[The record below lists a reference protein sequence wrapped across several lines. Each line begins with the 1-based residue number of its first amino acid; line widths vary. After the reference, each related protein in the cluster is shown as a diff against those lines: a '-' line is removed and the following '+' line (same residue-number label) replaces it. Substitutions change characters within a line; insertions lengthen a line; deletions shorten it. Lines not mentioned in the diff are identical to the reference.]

1 MDYGQRY
8 IANFITL
15 FSDRENTMRNQ
26 NEAGAL
32 PGLIRLDS
40 AREWPLLGQRQMAL
54 LRQIAAT
61 GSITQAAKAVKLSY
75 KAAWDAVAT
84 MNNMAEQPLVA
95 SATGGKHGGGSRITE
110 YGLRQIQLYDAVEGE
125 YRRFL
130 GRLGEKIHDVDEL
143 VNFMRRLMMQTSAR
157 NQFLGRVTGLN
168 VGPINAEVG
177 VDIGGGD
184 HMTALITRGSVENL
198 GLQEGSE
205 VYALVKASSVIIMTG
220 AEKLKLSARNQLRGT
235 VSDCKK
241 GAVNGEVTLQLA
253 GGKTVTA
260 TITNA
265 SIDGLALKEGDAA
278 VAVIKSS
285 SVILGVGL

>member
-1 MDYGQRY
+1 
-8 IANFITL
+8 
-15 FSDRENTMRNQ
+15 
-26 NEAGAL
+26 
-32 PGLIRLDS
+32 
-40 AREWPLLGQRQMAL
+40 MAL
-54 LRQIAAT
+54 LRQIAVT
-61 GSITQAAKAVKLSY
+61 GSITKAAKAVKLSY
-75 KAAWDAVAT
+75 KAAWDAVNA
-84 MNNMAEQPLVA
+84 MNNMAEQPLVVGMA
-95 SATGGKHGGGSRITE
+95 GGKHGGGSRLTD

-130 GRLGEKIHDVDEL
+130 ARLGEKVHDVDEL
-143 VNFMRRLMMQTSAR
+143 TNFMRRLMMQTSAR

-177 VDIGGGD
+177 VDIGGDD
-184 HMTALITRGSVENL
+184 HITALITRGSVENL

-205 VYALVKASSVIIMTG
+205 VFALIKASSVIIMTG
-220 AEKLKLSARNQLRGT
+220 AEKMKLSARNQLRGT

-265 SIDGLALKEGDAA
+265 SIDGLALKEGDPA

-285 SVILGVGL
+285 SVILGVAL

>member
-1 MDYGQRY
+1 MP
-8 IANFITL
+8 
-15 FSDRENTMRNQ
+15 DR
-26 NEAGAL
+26 NEASTL
-32 PGLIRLDS
+32 MEMIQRDS
-40 AREWPLLGQRQMAL
+40 AVKQFSLGQRQMAL

-84 MNNMAEQPLVA
+84 MNNMGEQPLVA
-95 SATGGKHGGGSRITE
+95 SATGGKHGGGSRLTD
-110 YGLRQIQLYDAVEGE
+110 YGLRQIQLYDTVEAE
-125 YRRFL
+125 YRRFIS
-130 GRLGEKIHDVDEL
+130 RLGEKVHDVDEL

-157 NQFLGRVTGLN
+157 NQFLGRVTGIN

-184 HMTALITRGSVENL
+184 HMTALITRGSVESL

-205 VYALVKASSVIIMTG
+205 VYALVKASSVIIVAG
-220 AEKLKLSARNQLRGT
+220 EPKLKLSARNQLRGT
-235 VSDCKK
+235 ISDCRK
-241 GAVNGEVTLQLA
+241 GAVNGEVALQLA

-265 SIDGLALKEGDAA
+265 SIDALALKEGDPA

-285 SVILGVGL
+285 SVILGVAL

>member
-1 MDYGQRY
+1 MR
-8 IANFITL
+8 
-15 FSDRENTMRNQ
+15 DR

-32 PGLIRLDS
+32 LGLIRLDS
-40 AREWPLLGQRQMAL
+40 ARERLSLGQRQIAL

-61 GSITQAAKAVKLSY
+61 GSITQAARAVKLSY
-75 KAAWDAVAT
+75 KAAWDAVAA
-84 MNNMAEQPLVA
+84 MNNMAEQPLVT

-110 YGLRQIQLYDAVEGE
+110 YGLRQIQLYDIVENE
-125 YRRFL
+125 YRRFI
-130 GRLGEKIHDVDEL
+130 GRLNEKVHDVDEL
-143 VNFMRRLMMQTSAR
+143 ANFMRRLMMQTSAR
-157 NQFLGRVTGLN
+157 NQFLGRVTSLKI
-168 VGPINAEVG
+168 GPINAEVG

-205 VYALVKASSVIIMTG
+205 AFALVKASSVIIVAG
-220 AEKLKLSARNQLRGT
+220 EPKLKLSARNQLRGT

-265 SIDGLALKEGDAA
+265 SIDGLGLKEGDPA

-285 SVILGVGL
+285 SVILGVAL

>member
-1 MDYGQRY
+1 MTADVKHTRLTGSIWLDRSEQR
-8 IANFITL
+8 F
-15 FSDRENTMRNQ
+15 
-26 NEAGAL
+26 
-32 PGLIRLDS
+32 
-40 AREWPLLGQRQMAL
+40 LGQKRVEL

-61 GSITQAAKAVKLSY
+61 GSITHAAKAVDLSY
-75 KAAWDAVAT
+75 KAAWDAVNA

-110 YGLRQIQLYDAVEGE
+110 YGLRQIRLYDAVEGE

-168 VGPINAEVG
+168 IGPINAEVG

-220 AEKLKLSARNQLRGT
+220 PEKMKLSARNQLRGT
-235 VSDCKK
+235 VSDCRK

-265 SIDGLALKEGDAA
+265 SIDGLALKEGDPA

-285 SVILGVGL
+285 SVILGVAL

>member
-1 MDYGQRY
+1 MR
-8 IANFITL
+8 
-15 FSDRENTMRNQ
+15 DR

-32 PGLIRLDS
+32 LGLIRLDS
-40 AREWPLLGQRQMAL
+40 ARERPLLGQRQMAL

-61 GSITQAAKAVKLSY
+61 GSITRAARAVELSY
-75 KAAWDAVAT
+75 KAAWDAVNA
-84 MNNMAEQPLVA
+84 MNNMAEQPLVI
-95 SATGGKHGGGSRITE
+95 SATGGKQGGGSRLTE
-110 YGLRQIQLYDAVEGE
+110 YGLRQIQLYDIVESE
-125 YRRFL
+125 YRRFFA
-130 GRLGEKIHDVDEL
+130 RLNEKVHDVDEL
-143 VNFMRRLMMQTSAR
+143 ANFMRRLMMQTSAR

-168 VGPINAEVG
+168 IGPINAEVG

-184 HMTALITRGSVENL
+184 HITALITRGSVENL
-198 GLQEGSE
+198 GLQEGGE
-205 VYALVKASSVIIMTG
+205 VFALIKASSVIIMTG
-220 AEKLKLSARNQLRGT
+220 AEKLKLSARNLLRGT

-265 SIDGLALKEGDAA
+265 SIDGLALKEGDPA

-285 SVILGVGL
+285 SVILGVAL

>member
-1 MDYGQRY
+1 MTADVKHTKLTGS
-8 IANFITL
+8 IW
-15 FSDRENTMRNQ
+15 
-26 NEAGAL
+26 
-32 PGLIRLDS
+32 LDKS
-40 AREWPLLGQRQMAL
+40 EGRFLGQKRVEL
-54 LRQIAAT
+54 LRQIAVT
-61 GSITQAAKAVKLSY
+61 GSITQAAKAVDLSY
-75 KAAWDAVAT
+75 KAAWDAVAA
-84 MNNMAEQPLVA
+84 MNNMAERPLVA

-143 VNFMRRLMMQTSAR
+143 TNFMRRLMMQTSAR

-184 HMTALITRGSVENL
+184 HITALITRGSVENL
-198 GLQEGSE
+198 GLQEGGE
-205 VYALVKASSVIIMTG
+205 VFALIKASSVIIMTG
-220 AEKLKLSARNQLRGT
+220 AEKLKLSARNLLHGT
-235 VSDCKK
+235 ISDCKK

-265 SIDGLALKEGDAA
+265 SIDGLGLKEGDPA

-285 SVILGVGL
+285 SIILGVAL

>member
-1 MDYGQRY
+1 MAR
-8 IANFITL
+8 
-15 FSDRENTMRNQ
+15 DR
-26 NEAGAL
+26 NETNL
-32 PGLIRLDS
+32 LLELIGLGSTRD
-40 AREWPLLGQRQMAL
+40 RPLLGQRQMAL
-54 LRQIAAT
+54 LRQIAVT

-75 KAAWDAVAT
+75 KAAWDAVNA

-110 YGLRQIQLYDAVEGE
+110 YGLRQIQLYDTVEGE

-130 GRLGEKIHDVDEL
+130 GRLNEKVHDVDEL

-168 VGPINAEVG
+168 IGPINAEVG

-184 HMTALITRGSVENL
+184 HVTALITRGSVENL
-198 GLQEGSE
+198 GLQEGGE
-205 VYALVKASSVIIMTG
+205 VYVLVKSSSVIIVAG
-220 AEKLKLSARNQLRGT
+220 EPKLKLSARNQLRGT

-265 SIDGLALKEGDAA
+265 SIDGLALKEGDPA

-285 SVILGVGL
+285 SVILGVAL

>member
-1 MDYGQRY
+1 
-8 IANFITL
+8 
-15 FSDRENTMRNQ
+15 MRNR
-26 NEAGAL
+26 NEAGTL
-32 PGLIRLDS
+32 IGLIRSDS
-40 AREWPLLGQRQMAL
+40 AREQPLLGQRQMAL

-61 GSITQAAKAVKLSY
+61 GSITQAARAVKLSY
-75 KAAWDAVAT
+75 KAAWDAVAA
-84 MNNMAEQPLVA
+84 MNNMAEQPLVV
-95 SATGGKHGGGSRITE
+95 SATGGKHGGGSRVTE
-110 YGLRQIQLYDAVEGE
+110 YGLRQIRLYDAVEGE

-130 GRLGEKIHDVDEL
+130 GRLGEKVHDVDEL

-168 VGPINAEVG
+168 IGPINAEVG

-220 AEKLKLSARNQLRGT
+220 PEKMKLSARNQLRGT

-285 SVILGVGL
+285 SVILGVAL

>member
-1 MDYGQRY
+1 
-8 IANFITL
+8 
-15 FSDRENTMRNQ
+15 MRNRG
-26 NEAGAL
+26 EPVAL
-32 PGLIRLDS
+32 LGLIRLD
-40 AREWPLLGQRQMAL
+40 AVPERPFLGRRQMEL

-61 GSITQAAKAVKLSY
+61 GSITQAARAVKLSY
-75 KAAWDAVAT
+75 KAAWDAVNA

-95 SATGGKHGGGSRITE
+95 SATGGKHGGGSRLTE
-110 YGLRQIQLYDAVEGE
+110 YGLRQIQLYDTVEEE
-125 YRRFL
+125 YRRFIA
-130 GRLGEKIHDVDEL
+130 RLSEKVHDVDEL

-168 VGPINAEVG
+168 IGPINAEVG

-205 VYALVKASSVIIMTG
+205 VFALVKASSVIIMTSD
-220 AEKLKLSARNQLRGT
+220 AKLKLSARNQLRGT
-235 VSDCKK
+235 VSDCRK

-265 SIDGLALKEGDAA
+265 SIDGLALKEGDPA

-285 SVILGVGL
+285 SVILGVAL

>member
-1 MDYGQRY
+1 
-8 IANFITL
+8 
-15 FSDRENTMRNQ
+15 MRNRS
-26 NEAGAL
+26 EAGAL
-32 PGLIRLDS
+32 MGLIRLDPT
-40 AREWPLLGQRQMAL
+40 REQSLLGQRQIAL

-61 GSITQAAKAVKLSY
+61 GSITQAARAAKLSY
-75 KAAWDAVAT
+75 KAAWDAVAA

-95 SATGGKHGGGSRITE
+95 SATGGKHGGGSRVTE
-110 YGLRQIQLYDAVEGE
+110 YGLRQIRLYDAVEGE

-130 GRLGEKIHDVDEL
+130 GRLGEKVHDVDEL

-157 NQFLGRVTGLN
+157 NQFLGRVTSLN
-168 VGPINAEVG
+168 IGPINAEVG

-205 VYALVKASSVIIMTG
+205 VFALVKASSVIIVAG
-220 AEKLKLSARNQLRGT
+220 EPKLKLSARNQLRGT
-235 VSDCKK
+235 VSDCRK

-265 SIDGLALKEGDAA
+265 SIDGLALKEGDPA

-285 SVILGVGL
+285 SVILGVAL

>member
-1 MDYGQRY
+1 M
-8 IANFITL
+8 
-15 FSDRENTMRNQ
+15 
-26 NEAGAL
+26 
-32 PGLIRLDS
+32 GLIRLDPT
-40 AREWPLLGQRQMAL
+40 REQSLLGQRQIAL

-61 GSITQAAKAVKLSY
+61 GSITQAARAAKLSY
-75 KAAWDAVAT
+75 KAAWDAVAA

-95 SATGGKHGGGSRITE
+95 SATGGKHGGGSRVTE
-110 YGLRQIQLYDAVEGE
+110 YGLRQIRLYDAVEGE

-130 GRLGEKIHDVDEL
+130 GRLGEKVHDVDEL

-157 NQFLGRVTGLN
+157 NQFLGRVTSLN
-168 VGPINAEVG
+168 IGPINAEVG

-205 VYALVKASSVIIMTG
+205 VFALVKASSVIIVAG
-220 AEKLKLSARNQLRGT
+220 EPKLKLSARNQLRGT
-235 VSDCKK
+235 VSDCRK

-265 SIDGLALKEGDAA
+265 SIDGLALKEGDPA

-285 SVILGVGL
+285 SVILGVAL

>member
-1 MDYGQRY
+1 MVT
-8 IANFITL
+8 ANVKKTTL
-15 FSDRENTMRNQ
+15 TGSIWVDKSERRF
-26 NEAGAL
+26 
-32 PGLIRLDS
+32 
-40 AREWPLLGQRQMAL
+40 LGQKRVEL
-54 LRQIAAT
+54 LRQIAVT
-61 GSITQAAKAVKLSY
+61 GSITQAAKAVDLSY
-75 KAAWDAVAT
+75 KAAWDAVNA

-95 SATGGKHGGGSRITE
+95 SATGGKHGGGSQITE

-130 GRLGEKIHDVDEL
+130 GRLGEKVHDVDEL

-168 VGPINAEVG
+168 IGPINAEVG

-184 HMTALITRGSVENL
+184 HVTALITRGSVENL
-198 GLQEGSE
+198 GLQEGGE
-205 VYALVKASSVIIMTG
+205 VFALVKASSVILMTEAG
-220 AEKLKLSARNQLRGT
+220 KLKLSARNQLRGT
-235 VSDCKK
+235 VADCKK

-265 SIDGLALKEGDAA
+265 SIDALGLKEGVPA

-285 SVILGVGL
+285 SVILGVAL

>member
-1 MDYGQRY
+1 
-8 IANFITL
+8 
-15 FSDRENTMRNQ
+15 MRNR
-26 NEAGAL
+26 NEAGVWM
-32 PGLIRLDS
+32 GLIRSDS
-40 AREWPLLGQRQMAL
+40 AREQPLLGQRQIAL

-61 GSITQAAKAVKLSY
+61 GSITHAAKAVDLSY
-75 KAAWDAVAT
+75 KAAWDAVNA

-110 YGLRQIQLYDAVEGE
+110 YGLRQIQLYDIVENE
-125 YRRFL
+125 YRRFV
-130 GRLGEKIHDVDEL
+130 GRLNEKVHDVDEL
-143 VNFMRRLMMQTSAR
+143 TNFMRRLMMQTSAR

-168 VGPINAEVG
+168 IGPINAEIG

-184 HMTALITRGSVENL
+184 HITALITRGSVENL

-205 VYALVKASSVIIMTG
+205 VFALVKASSVIIVAG
-220 AEKLKLSARNQLRGT
+220 EPKLKLSARNQLRGT

-265 SIDGLALKEGDAA
+265 SIDGLALKEGDPA

-285 SVILGVGL
+285 SVILGVAL